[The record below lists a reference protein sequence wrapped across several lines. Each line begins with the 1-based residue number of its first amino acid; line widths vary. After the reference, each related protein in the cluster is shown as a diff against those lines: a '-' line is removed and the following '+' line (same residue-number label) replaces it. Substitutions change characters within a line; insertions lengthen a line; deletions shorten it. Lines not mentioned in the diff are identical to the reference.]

1 MYAKPDTVTIELPN
15 ITVRLACYSTA
26 GAKIAN
32 QLADYLTQLV
42 HNQADYL
49 GGRLAT
55 DKYTFVIYYNQNLE
69 NDGYFADGIEHN
81 QSTLV
86 LTYAPMELEVLRQVI
101 YNLAGH
107 EFFHTQIPLGLH
119 SYEIANFD
127 FNYPKFSKHLWLY
140 EGSLHNHIYPIKCNC
155 SGQSVR
161 LPFLGPV

>member
-55 DKYTFVIYYNQNLE
+55 DKYI
-69 NDGYFADGIEHN
+69 IEKK
-81 QSTLV
+81 L
-86 LTYAPMELEVLRQVI
+86 
-101 YNLAGH
+101 
-107 EFFHTQIPLGLH
+107 
-119 SYEIANFD
+119 
-127 FNYPKFSKHLWLY
+127 
-140 EGSLHNHIYPIKCNC
+140 
-155 SGQSVR
+155 
-161 LPFLGPV
+161 